1 MTGATQVTG
10 VFGHPVHHSQ
20 SPAMHNAAFQEMG
33 LDFVY
38 VPFSVRPED
47 LESAVRGIRSLGIVG
62 VNLTI
67 PHKERVIEFL
77 DWVSDD
83 ALGIRSVNTIDNRD
97 GILKGY
103 STDGPG
109 FLRALEASG
118 KSPSGSKAVV
128 LGAGGSARAT
138 VRALVEAG
146 AEVTVANRTESR
158 AVDLAERM
166 RSVNAP
172 VTPVALSGA
181 DAERAV
187 RDADLLV
194 NCTSVGMH
202 PEVDAQ
208 PIPSEWLHAGLFV
221 YDQIYNPLETRLL
234 KAAKSAGARTANG
247 VKMLVYQG
255 AISFEIWTGQPP
267 PIGVMEEA
275 VLGGLQSRP

>member
-83 ALGIRSVNTIDNRD
+83 ALGIRSVNTIDNRE
-97 GILKGY
+97 GVLKGY

-109 FLRALEASG
+109 FLKALEASG
-118 KSPSGSKAVV
+118 ESPSGSKAVV
-128 LGAGGSARAT
+128 LGAGDGPRAGGSR
-138 VRALVEAG
+138 RGGDGGEPD
-146 AEVTVANRTESR
+146 RESR
-158 AVDLAERM
+158 GGAGGPDAVSQCAGD
-166 RSVNAP
+166 
-172 VTPVALSGA
+172 SG
-181 DAERAV
+181 
-187 RDADLLV
+187 
-194 NCTSVGMH
+194 CS
-202 PEVDAQ
+202 Q
-208 PIPSEWLHAGLFV
+208 
-221 YDQIYNPLETRLL
+221 
-234 KAAKSAGARTANG
+234 
-247 VKMLVYQG
+247 
-255 AISFEIWTGQPP
+255 
-267 PIGVMEEA
+267 
-275 VLGGLQSRP
+275 RPGC